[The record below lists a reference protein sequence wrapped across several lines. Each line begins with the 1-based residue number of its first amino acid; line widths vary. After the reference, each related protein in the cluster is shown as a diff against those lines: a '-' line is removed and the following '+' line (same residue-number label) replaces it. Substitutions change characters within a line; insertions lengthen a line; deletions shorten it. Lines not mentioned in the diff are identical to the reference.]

1 MLRPRVIPVLLING
15 HALYKTLQFKDPKYV
30 GDPVNTV
37 KIFNEKE
44 VDEICVLDIMAS
56 IEKREP
62 NIDLIRELAGECF
75 MPMSYGGGLR
85 TLEQVR
91 AVFNAGVEKIMIN
104 TLAHDAPEIVR
115 NIVAYAGASSVVISI
130 DFKRKLLRGYEVYTC
145 GGKRAT
151 GQNPVDFAREMAELG
166 VGEILLQSIDRD
178 GTMQGYD
185 LELIHSI
192 SEAVTIPIIACGGAG
207 SLSDFTNAIKRGAS
221 AVAAGSFFVFQGK
234 HRAVLLSYPT
244 PQEVES
250 LPLAVGRQ
258 ISREQS

>member
-15 HALYKTLQFKDPKYV
+15 RGLYKTRQFKDPKYV
-30 GDPVNTV
+30 GDPINTV

-44 VDEICVLDIMAS
+44 VDEICVIDITAS

-62 NIDLIRELAGECF
+62 NIPLIREIAGECF
-75 MPMSYGGGLR
+75 MPMSYGGGVR
-85 TLEQVR
+85 TLEQAR
-91 AVFNAGVEKIMIN
+91 TVFNSGVEKIIIN
-104 TLAHDAPEIVR
+104 TLVHDAPEIVR
-115 NIVAYAGASSVVISI
+115 TIAAYAGASSVVISI
-130 DFKRKLLRGYEVYTC
+130 DFKKKLLRGYEVYTC

-151 GQNPVDFAREMAELG
+151 GRDPVDFAREMEKTG

-185 LELIHSI
+185 LELIHRV
-192 SEAVTIPIIACGGAG
+192 SESVNIPIIACGGAG
-207 SLSDFTNAIKRGAS
+207 RLSDFASAIKSGAS
-221 AVAAGSFFVFQGK
+221 AVAAGSYFVFQGK

-250 LPLAVGRQ
+250 LP
-258 ISREQS
+258 